1 MKNNGLKP
9 LAVYVHIPFCEQKC
23 RYCDFLSSKA
33 SDEIK
38 LQYLLSLMHEINQ
51 TDGSKY
57 IVKSIFIGG
66 GTPSCVP
73 AYFITKIMETLEK
86 RFMIAVDAEI
96 SMEMNPGTVC
106 KTSLIEYKKAG
117 INRVSLGLQSTFD
130 DELGKLGRIHD
141 YKIFLNTYG
150 IVRSVGFKNVN
161 IDLMSSLPGQTVDRM
176 QTSLERVTA
185 LEPEHIS
192 VYSLI
197 VEDGTPFARMAEEGR
212 LNLPDEDTEIEIDKL
227 TRSFLAE
234 KGYRRYE
241 ISNYALE
248 DYECRHN
255 LVYWNRGD
263 YLGFG
268 LGAASLIGS
277 TRFSNTRDLKKYIG
291 ARGMSEMNI
300 QRLTDKD
307 AMEEFMFLGLRKVD
321 GISENDFEK
330 HFGKSI
336 MDVYG
341 DILNKQV
348 EEGMM
353 HHEGDRWALTEKGL
367 DVSNVLMAEYLF

>member
-1 MKNNGLKP
+1 MKNNALKP
-9 LAVYVHIPFCEQKC
+9 LAIYVHIPFCEQKC
-23 RYCDFLSSKA
+23 RYCDFLSFRST
-33 SDEIK
+33 DDIK
-38 LQYLLSLMHEINQ
+38 FRYLLALLHEINQ
-51 TDGSKY
+51 TDGSRY

-73 AYFITKIMETLEK
+73 SYFITKIMEALQK
-86 RFMIAVDAEI
+86 RFILAVDAEI
-96 SMEMNPGTVC
+96 SMEMNPGTVR
-106 KTSLIEYKKAG
+106 KTSLMEYKKAG

-130 DELGKLGRIHD
+130 DDLGRLGRIHD

-161 IDLMSSLPGQTVDRM
+161 IDLMSSLPGQTVERM
-176 QTSLERVTA
+176 QTNLERVVA

-197 VEDGTPFARMAEEGR
+197 VEEGTPFARMAEEGR
-212 LNLPDEDTEIEIDKL
+212 LNLPDEDTEVEIDKL
-227 TRSFLAE
+227 TRSFLSE
-234 KGYRRYE
+234 NGYHRYE

-268 LGAASLIGS
+268 LGAASLMGS
-277 TRFSNTRDLKKYIG
+277 TRFSNTRDLQKYID
-291 ARGMSEMNI
+291 ARGMSEMKI

-307 AMEEFMFLGLRKVD
+307 AMEEFMFLGLRKVA
-321 GISENDFEK
+321 GVSESDFEK
-330 HFGKSI
+330 FFGKKLL
-336 MDVYG
+336 DVYG
-341 DILNKQV
+341 KILEKQLSD
-348 EEGMM
+348 GMM
-353 HHEGDRWALTEKGL
+353 THEGDRWALTEKGM
-367 DVSNVLMAEYLF
+367 DVSNILMAEYLF